1 MKKLI
6 LPLKY
11 GLITGTVLIAYFSLL
26 SLFGKHINPA
36 YSLLNAG
43 ITLLGVFE
51 AVRYSKQ
58 QYRTDFSY
66 AEGFKVGVATGCIS
80 TLLFTA
86 FFLVYATEINPYF
99 LAGLLDTMNWGFRSD
114 IGLITFI
121 VAVMGFCTSLVSAL
135 TVMQLFK
142 NSNNYV
148 EN

>member
-1 MKKLI
+1 MKKLL
-6 LPLKY
+6 LPLKF
-11 GLITGTVLIAYFSLL
+11 GLITGGVLIAYFIVL

-36 YSLLNAG
+36 FSLLNAG
-43 ITLLGVFE
+43 ITLLGIYE
-51 AVRYSKQ
+51 AVRYNKQ
-58 QYRTDFSY
+58 HHYIDFTY
-66 AEGFKVGVATGCIS
+66 VEGFKIGIATGFIS

-86 FFLVYATEINPYF
+86 FFLLYATEINPYF
-99 LAGLLDTMNWGFRSD
+99 LEALLDNMHWGFKSH

-121 VAVMGFCTSLVSAL
+121 VAIMGFCTSLVSAL